1 MYRSVPSRRQF
12 LQQTGAG
19 FGALALSAIMAE
31 QGLASPDDHSSQT
44 RSSLAA
50 KQPHFAPKAK
60 HVVQLFMNG
69 GPSQVDTFDH
79 KPLLDKFDGKTLPT
93 HYKTER
99 KTGVGY
105 KSPFKF
111 KKYGE
116 SGIEVSEIFDKTA
129 QHIDDM
135 CIIRSM
141 HCAVPNHPPS
151 QLEFNC
157 GDPIQSR
164 PSMGSWILYGL
175 GTENQNLPGFISMCP
190 GGLPGRHG
198 PRYWGSS
205 FLPGS
210 NQGQYLNTQFTKIE
224 KLIENIRN
232 DKVSFSQQEQQLDLL
247 HKLHQE
253 HLKRVQ
259 DEGAL
264 EARIESF
271 DLAYRMQTE
280 AAEAFD
286 ISKESKHIQ
295 EMYGETTH
303 GRQLLIARRL
313 IERGVRFVQAWT
325 GKGIPWDHHDDIM
338 LHKRD
343 AALWDKPIAAFIADL
358 KQRGLLNDTLI
369 IWGGEFGR
377 TPTVEL
383 PAPGTNKGLGRGRDH
398 NNHGFSIWLAGGGVK
413 GGHVHGATDEF
424 GFKAIEGRVSI
435 NDLHA
440 TILHLLGL
448 DHTRLTF
455 HYSGLDMRLT
465 GVKGNV
471 VHDVIA

>member
-1 MYRSVPSRRQF
+1 MYSSVPSRRQF
-12 LQQTGAG
+12 LQQTGAS

-31 QGLASPDDHSSQT
+31 QGLAT
-44 RSSLAA
+44 TAKATAGSSLAP
-50 KQPHFAPKAK
+50 KQPHFKAKAK

-105 KSPFKF
+105 KSPFQF

-116 SGIEVSEIFDKTA
+116 SGIEVSDLFAKTA
-129 QHIDDM
+129 AHIDDM

-190 GGLPGRHG
+190 KGYPGRHG

-210 NQGQYLNTQFTKIE
+210 NQGQYINSQFTKIE

-232 DKVSFSQQEQQLDLL
+232 SRVTFKQQQQQLDLL
-247 HKLHQE
+247 HTLHKE
-253 HLKRVQ
+253 HSKRVK
-259 DEGAL
+259 DDGAL
-264 EARIESF
+264 ESRIQSF

-280 AAEAFD
+280 AADAFD
-286 ISKESKHIQ
+286 TSKEPKHIHQ
-295 EMYGETTH
+295 MYGESVH

-343 AALWDKPIAAFIADL
+343 AAKWDKPIAAFLTDL
-358 KQRGLLNDTLI
+358 KQHGLLKETLV

-383 PAPGTNKGLGRGRDH
+383 PAPGTNKGLGKGRDH
-398 NNHGFSIWLAGGGVK
+398 NNHGFSIWLAGGGAK

-424 GFKAIEGRVSI
+424 GFKAVEDRVSI

-448 DHTRLTF
+448 DHKKLTF

-471 VHDVIA
+471 VHDIIS